1 MSLFVQYL
9 SYIEVLMQL
18 DPLDPSL
25 VVPELMDPGPID
37 PSVLT
42 RQQYHRSNVIWNTV
56 VVNNLFVIWH
66 TQCISL
72 LDGAFII
79 LLFL

>member
-9 SYIEVLMQL
+9 SYIEVLMQP

-42 RQQYHRSNVIWNTV
+42 RQEYHRSNVIWNTI

-72 LDGAFII
+72 LDSVFII

>member
-1 MSLFVQYL
+1 MFLFVQYL
-9 SYIEVLMQL
+9 SYIEVPMQL

-42 RQQYHRSNVIWNTV
+42 LQEYHRSNVIWNIV
-56 VVNNLFVIWH
+56 VVCNLFVIWH

-72 LDGAFII
+72 LDSVFII

>member
-9 SYIEVLMQL
+9 SYIEVLMQPN
-18 DPLDPSL
+18 PLDPSL

>member
-9 SYIEVLMQL
+9 SYIEVLMQQE
-18 DPLDPSL
+18 PLDLSL

-42 RQQYHRSNVIWNTV
+42 RQEYHRSNVIWNTV
-56 VVNNLFVIWH
+56 VVYNLFVIWH
-66 TQCISL
+66 TQCIYL
-72 LDGAFII
+72 LDSTFII